1 MGAVILNH
9 LMVLGPVQ
17 WFKGG
22 KTNIC
27 YNAVDRNIESG
38 NGGKIA
44 MYWEGNEPGQ
54 DGKLTYSE
62 LLEKVCQVNACSC
75 LKKFQDKCTCTHLNM
90 CLEVKEDGQT

>member
-1 MGAVILNH
+1 MGTVVLNH
-9 LMVLGPVQ
+9 LMILGPVQ

-38 NGGKIA
+38 NGDKIA

-54 DGKLTYSE
+54 DTKLTYSE

-75 LKKFQDKCTCTHLNM
+75 LKKLRRKIVNNKCTSTHVNM
-90 CLEVKEDGQT
+90 CA

>member
-1 MGAVILNH
+1 MLFTAG
-9 LMVLGPVQ
+9 Q

-27 YNAVDRNIESG
+27 YNAVDRNVEAG
-38 NGGKIA
+38 NGDNIA

-62 LLEKVCQVNACSC
+62 LLDKVCQVMQAHTWWFCY
-75 LKKFQDKCTCTHLNM
+75 KIRF
-90 CLEVKEDGQT
+90 

>member
-1 MGAVILNH
+1 MVILSGSESCGWF
-9 LMVLGPVQ
+9 LGLQ

-27 YNAVDRNIESG
+27 YNAVDRNVEAG
-38 NGGKIA
+38 NGDKIA

-62 LLEKVCQVNACSC
+62 LLDRVCQVNAHSY
-75 LKKFQDKCTCTHLNM
+75 LRTYWTIG
-90 CLEVKEDGQT
+90 V

>member
-1 MGAVILNH
+1 LLAKLGIPLEWNGYGIVVMIP
-9 LMVLGPVQ
+9 LMVIGSVQ

-38 NGGKIA
+38 NGDKIA

-75 LKKFQDKCTCTHLNM
+75 PKNLPK
-90 CLEVKEDGQT
+90 VKL

>member
-1 MGAVILNH
+1 
-9 LMVLGPVQ
+9 MVLGPVQ

-27 YNAVDRNIESG
+27 YNAVDHNIESG
-38 NGGKIA
+38 NGDKIS

-54 DGKLTYSE
+54 DGKLTYSQ

-75 LKKFQDKCTCTHLNM
+75 PKKLPK
-90 CLEVKEDGQT
+90 VKL

>member
-1 MGAVILNH
+1 
-9 LMVLGPVQ
+9 MVLGPVQ

-38 NGGKIA
+38 NGDKIA

-75 LKKFQDKCTCTHLNM
+75 PKILPKVKLSGKCTSTHVNTCIQRL
-90 CLEVKEDGQT
+90 KEDGQV